1 MRTYLVTGAASGIGK
16 ATQELL
22 EERGHRVIGLDLHG
36 TDIDADLA
44 TAEGRAG
51 LADAVRAKAPNGL
64 DAIVAVAGVALP
76 TSLTVRVNYFGTLAT
91 LENLRPLLAGSEAP
105 RAVVVSSM
113 ASLMPVD
120 DELVGLLSAGDEEA
134 AVARADVL
142 AGGESGGLI
151 YASTKR
157 ALSEWV
163 RTQSITPE
171 WAGAGIPLNAV
182 GPGIIITPMTAPL
195 MQTQEARDQLAHMVP
210 MPLGGPAEPVV
221 VARLLA
227 WLASEENTHLAG
239 QTIYIDGGS
248 DVAIRG
254 PHIFGTPTA

>member
-1 MRTYLVTGAASGIGK
+1 MRSYIVTGAASGIGK
-16 ATQELL
+16 ATKELL
-22 EERGHRVIGLDLHG
+22 EERGHAVIGVDLHG

-51 LADAVRAKAPNGL
+51 LADAVAAKAPDGL
-64 DAIVAVAGVALP
+64 DAIVAVAGVAVP
-76 TSLTVRVNYFGTLAT
+76 SSLAVRVNYFGTLAS

-105 RAVVVSSM
+105 RAVAVSSM

-120 DELVGLLSAGDEEA
+120 DALVGLLIAGDEDA
-134 AVARADVL
+134 AVARADALVEQEL
-142 AGGESGGLI
+142 GGLI

-163 RTQSITPE
+163 RTASITPE

-195 MQTQEARDQLAHMVP
+195 MQTPEAREQLAHMVP

-239 QTIYIDGGS
+239 QTIYVDGGS
-248 DVAIRG
+248 DAAIRG
-254 PHIFGTPTA
+254 PHVFGTAG